1 MSSSMPLN
9 TTHIPAVQPTVL
21 TIGPPGINNIYV
33 RPKRPQQI
41 FHSAHHH
48 LNTMN
53 SLMNSNNITLGN
65 QQMLIGPPRMRTQQN
80 LQRPPPGTVNL
91 ERSYQICQAVI
102 QSSANPNRDKLN
114 NQLKKF

>member
-1 MSSSMPLN
+1 MSSAMPLN
-9 TTHIPAVQPTVL
+9 TNHIPSVQPTVL

-41 FHSAHHH
+41 FHPAPHH
-48 LNTMN
+48 LNNMN
-53 SLMNSNNITLGN
+53 NLINGSNISLGN
-65 QQMLIGPPRMRTQQN
+65 QQVVLGQTRMRNQQN

-102 QSSANPNRDKLN
+102 QNSANPNRDKLN